1 MLITK
6 LNYKNIS
13 KTLDKYKLLCY
24 NNTCKKDNKRGQVY
38 NLLIIIT
45 PIRNIYFLSTIGK

>member
-24 NNTCKKDNKRGQVY
+24 NNTCKEDNKREQVY